1 MTLMILPD
9 FLARQLAVY
18 AISFRYSLTAI
29 RSVPSLLSESSASP
43 SNVFHDNAAPAR

>member
-18 AISFRYSLTAI
+18 AIRFRYDLAAI
-29 RSVPSLLSESSASP
+29 RSVPGLLSESGTSP
-43 SNVFHDNAAPAR
+43 SDVSHDNAAPAR